1 MAKQDG
7 LLQFNGTI
15 GNLSFY
21 KTRNGGFEVRKKS
34 GVSPQRI
41 ATDPKFAML
50 RANGVEFGQ
59 AGRAGK
65 LIRAA
70 FGVAMKNIADRGVSN
85 RLTSL
90 CKSIIKSDTL
100 NEVGKRQLLEGELS
114 KLEKF
119 EFNALSPLDTSFLAQ
134 FTHAF
139 DRAAGTASINI
150 PVFNP
155 AEMVIPPSNATHFR
169 IRASAAALNFG
180 DFKFISGQI
189 ASEPFSLGEAIAA
202 PINLSVPLPPNSTD
216 ALLVAISI
224 EFIKEDGNHQADVL
238 NSAYNA
244 MRLVGVNVAP

>member
-7 LLQFNGTI
+7 LLQFNGAI

-21 KTRNGGFEVRKKS
+21 KTRNGGFAVRQKT

-50 RANGVEFGQ
+50 RANGIEFGQ

-85 RLTSL
+85 RLTAL
-90 CKSIIKSDTL
+90 CKSIIKSDAL
-100 NEVGKRQLLEGELS
+100 NEAGKRQLLEGEMA

-119 EFNALSPLDTSFLAQ
+119 EFNAQSPLDTSFLAQ
-134 FTHAF
+134 FTHTF
-139 DRAAGTASINI
+139 DRVAGSAGITI

-155 AEMVIPPSNATHFR
+155 AEMVIPPGNATHFR
-169 IRASAAALNFG
+169 MRASAAALNFG
-180 DFKFISGQI
+180 EFKFVSGQI
-189 ASEPFSLGEAIAA
+189 ATEPLPLDGNTT
-202 PINLSVPLPPNSTD
+202 PIDLSVPLPPNSAD
-216 ALLVAISI
+216 VLMLAISI
-224 EFIKEDGNHQADVL
+224 EFIKEDGTHQADVL

-244 MRLVGVNVAP
+244 MRLVAVNVAP